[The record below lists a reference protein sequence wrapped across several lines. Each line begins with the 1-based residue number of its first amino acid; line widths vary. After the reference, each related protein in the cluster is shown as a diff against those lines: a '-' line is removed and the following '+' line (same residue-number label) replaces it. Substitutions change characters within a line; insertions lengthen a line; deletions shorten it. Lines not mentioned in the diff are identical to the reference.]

1 MLISETLK
9 QLLKLLADG
18 KFHSGTELSHALS
31 ISRSAIWKQLHALS
45 ELGLELNAVS
55 GKGYKLQQPLQLL
68 DSHRISGYLDQ
79 PALRLIKRLEIHDAM
94 ASTNRY
100 LLELAGNGGES
111 GLVCFAEYQTD
122 GKGRRG
128 RTWVSPF
135 GHNIYLSILWRYQ
148 DGPAAIA
155 GLSLALGV
163 AVVRAL
169 RQLGVR
175 DVGLKWPNDIYWR
188 QRKLAGILVEVS
200 GESSGPCH
208 AVIGLGVN
216 FYLSAR
222 QAEHIDQPWVD
233 LSNALGET
241 AYARRNELAALLLN
255 HLMPVIAEFENESV
269 QNYADEWRSYDCM
282 LGKAVNL
289 FIGRQSHEG
298 VIAGIDENGLLLLE
312 DNEGRVRAFAS
323 GEVSFRAS

>member
-9 QLLKLLADG
+9 QLLQLLADG
-18 KFHSGTELSHALS
+18 KFHSGTELSRALA

-45 ELGLELNAVS
+45 ELGVELTALS

-68 DSHRISGYLDQ
+68 DQHRIGGYLDQ
-79 PALRLIKRLEIHDAM
+79 QTLQLIKRLEIHDAIH
-94 ASTNRY
+94 STNSY
-100 LLELAGNGGES
+100 LHELAGKGGES
-111 GLVCFAEYQTD
+111 GLVCFAEFQAA

-169 RQLGVR
+169 RQLGIK
-175 DVGLKWPNDIYWR
+175 DVGLKWPNDIYWQ

-208 AVIGLGVN
+208 AVIGLGLN

-222 QAEHIDQPWVD
+222 QAENIDQPWIGLCSV
-233 LSNALGET
+233 LGET
-241 AYARRNELAALLLN
+241 ACARRNELAALLLN
-255 HLMPVIAEFENESV
+255 HLMPVIADFENESI
-269 QNYADEWRSYDCM
+269 QDYADEWRSYDCM

-289 FIGRQSHEG
+289 FVGQQSHEG
-298 VIAGIDENGLLLLE
+298 TIAGIDDNGLLLLKGG
-312 DNEGRVRAFAS
+312 DGQMRAFAS

>member
-9 QLLKLLADG
+9 QLLRLLADG
-18 KFHSGTELSHALS
+18 QFHSGTELSRALS
-31 ISRSAIWKQLHALS
+31 VSRSAIWKQLHALS
-45 ELGLELNAVS
+45 ELGVELKAVS
-55 GKGYKLQQPLQLL
+55 GRGYKLQQPMQLL
-68 DSHRISGYLDQ
+68 DNHRISGYLDQ
-79 PALRLIKRLEIHDAM
+79 PALQLIKRLEIHDAIP
-94 ASTNRY
+94 STNRY
-100 LLELAGNGGES
+100 LLELARNGGES

-148 DGPAAIA
+148 DGPAAIS

-169 RQLGVR
+169 RQLGVS

-216 FYLSAR
+216 FYLSAG
-222 QAEHIDQPWVD
+222 QAENIDQPWVD
-233 LSNALGET
+233 LNHILGET

-255 HLMPVIAEFENESV
+255 HLMPVIAGFENDSIHAYVE
-269 QNYADEWRSYDCM
+269 EWRRYDCM
-282 LGKAVNL
+282 LGTTVSL

-298 VIAGIDENGLLLLE
+298 TVAGIDEHGLLLLKDE
-312 DNEGRVRAFAS
+312 DGRERAFAS
-323 GEVSFRAS
+323 GEVSFRPS

>member
-9 QLLKLLADG
+9 QLLRLLADG
-18 KFHSGTELSHALS
+18 QFHSGTELSQVLA

-45 ELGLELNAVS
+45 DLGVELMAVS
-55 GKGYKLQQPLQLL
+55 GKGYKLQQPMQLL
-68 DSHRISGYLDQ
+68 DQHRIASYLDPQ
-79 PALRLIKRLEIHDAM
+79 VFDLIKRLEIHDAIH
-94 ASTNRY
+94 STNSY
-100 LLELAGNGGES
+100 LHELAGKGGES
-111 GLVCFAEYQTD
+111 GLVCFAEYQSA

-135 GHNIYLSILWRYQ
+135 GQNIYLSILWRYQ

-163 AVVRAL
+163 AVIRAL
-169 RQLGVR
+169 RQMGLK
-175 DVGLKWPNDIYWR
+175 DVGLKWPNDIYWQ

-216 FYLSAR
+216 FYLSAE
-222 QAEHIDQPWVD
+222 QAENIGQPWTG
-233 LSNALGET
+233 LTSILGET

-255 HLMPVIAEFENESV
+255 HLMPVIADFENQRLE
-269 QNYADEWRSYDCM
+269 NYTGEWRSYDCM
-282 LGKAVNL
+282 LGKNACLYV
-289 FIGRQSHEG
+289 GDQAHEG
-298 VIAGIDENGLLLLE
+298 TIAGIDDNGLLLLK
-312 DNEGRVRAFAS
+312 DDEGGIRAFAS
-323 GEVSFRAS
+323 GEVSFRGS

>member
-9 QLLKLLADG
+9 QLLRLLADG
-18 KFHSGTELSHALS
+18 KFHSGTELSRTLA
-31 ISRSAIWKQLHALS
+31 ISRSAIWKQLHTLS
-45 ELGLELNAVS
+45 ELGVELKAVS

-68 DSHRISGYLDQ
+68 DSHRIGGYLDQ
-79 PALRLIKRLEIHDAM
+79 QTLPLIKRLEIHDAM
-94 ASTNRY
+94 PSTNRY
-100 LLELAGNGGES
+100 LQELAGKGGES

-128 RTWVSPF
+128 RRWISPF

-169 RQLGVR
+169 RQLGVGG
-175 DVGLKWPNDIYWR
+175 VGLKWPNDIYWR

-216 FYLSAR
+216 FYLSAH
-222 QAEHIDQPWVD
+222 QAESIDQPWTD
-233 LSNALGET
+233 LNNLLGET

-255 HLMPVIAEFENESV
+255 HLMPVVADFENE
-269 QNYADEWRSYDCM
+269 NIKKYADEWRSYDCM
-282 LGKAVNL
+282 LGKKVSL
-289 FIGRQSHEG
+289 FIGRQAHEG
-298 VIAGIDENGLLLLE
+298 TVAGIDDNGLLLLK
-312 DNEGRVRAFAS
+312 DGVGQLRAFAS